1 MHGGDSIKMKRTGA
15 RAASDALTLLATA
28 AAAMVPKDG
37 DGRAAEELRVC
48 LAVARLLHPELGEDA
63 WEWVARHVDGVA
75 PTGLVGD
82 GSRVAL
88 AAVVRS
94 QPSGEIDPLA
104 TFYERF
110 LQQLDR
116 AERKRRG
123 VFYTPPALV
132 RYVLRSVDQS
142 LREEFGFRAGLL
154 DDTTWSQAVERGLVE
169 RVPEG
174 MLANAPLVR
183 IIDPAL
189 GAGLFLTELLWLVRR
204 QVADDDEWNDVA
216 PGLLARLGG
225 VEILPAAA
233 AIAIVRVAATLA
245 ATGYRFE
252 SDARI
257 DVRVGD
263 ALAAPLRPAWT
274 VVVGN
279 PPFSGIS
286 SAKHAWLEGLL
297 HGRGPHGEVRADYF
311 EVDGR
316 PLAERKHWLQDDY
329 VKFLRIAHEQIETVE
344 LGIVGLVTNHGYLD
358 NTTFRGLRQ
367 KLANTFPWMSFV
379 DLHGNAKRRERTP
392 DNERDENVFA
402 IEQGVAICLL
412 RRPPG
417 KSSVHHER
425 ADLWGTRAAKLAAL
439 EGPLTFAPFSTG
451 VQGHAFHV
459 SAGDSYPEYDV
470 GWSIDEA
477 MPINSTA
484 PVTARDR
491 FVVAHTLDQ
500 LAARCHDFCDASLS
514 DDVIRARYFTRTRSR
529 SYPAGDTRGWQLSA
543 ARRRMQSLDWRS
555 LVRRVQYRP
564 LDWRVMLW
572 ADWLID
578 WPRTEVTSHLLC
590 DDNVAL
596 ITRRQAPPGQPWTF
610 AWITDG
616 LALDG
621 IIRSDNRGSESLF
634 PLWLGHGE
642 ERRPNFAPAFLQA
655 MSASIGVDCPPLTV
669 FCYVYALLHAK
680 AYRERYQSQLAGSF
694 PRVLIPREA
703 QLFQSMATIGARLI
717 ETHLLRCTNVAQRY
731 RRATPTNVAAGYPR
745 LVQRRLH
752 LNAADYF
759 ARVPPQAMSFQVGS
773 HRPCHKLL
781 KDRRGREL
789 RDEDIAQLGRAIVAV
804 RQTLALQRYLD
815 ARILA
820 NVDFAQAFAQ

>member
-15 RAASDALTLLATA
+15 GAASDALTQLATA

-48 LAVARLLHPELGEDA
+48 LTVARWLHPELGEAA
-63 WEWVARHVDGVA
+63 WEWVARHVVGVA
-75 PTGLVGD
+75 PTGLAGD
-82 GSRVAL
+82 GSL
-88 AAVVRS
+88 AGLVEIVRS

-132 RYVLRSVDQS
+132 RYVLRSVDQA
-142 LREEFGFRAGLL
+142 LREEFGLRAGLL
-154 DDTTWSQAVERGLVE
+154 DGTTWSQAVERGLVE

-174 MLANAPLVR
+174 MLADAPLVR

-189 GAGLFLTELLWLVRR
+189 GAGLFLTELLLLARE
-204 QVADDDEWNDVA
+204 QVANDDVWNDVA

-257 DVRVGD
+257 DLRIGD

-286 SAKHAWLEGLL
+286 TAKHAWLDALL
-297 HGRGPHGEVRADYF
+297 HGCGPGGEARADYF
-311 EVDGR
+311 DVDGR

-329 VKFLRIAHEQIETVE
+329 VKFLRIAHEQIETAGV
-344 LGIVGLVTNHGYLD
+344 GIVGLVTNHGYLD
-358 NTTFRGLRQ
+358 NATFRGLRQ
-367 KLANTFPWMSFV
+367 KLAHTFPQMSFV

-402 IEQGVAICLL
+402 IEQGVAICVL
-412 RRPPG
+412 RRLP
-417 KSSVHHER
+417 SALSVQHER
-425 ADLWGTRAAKLAAL
+425 ADLWGTRDAKLAAL
-439 EGPLTFAPFSTG
+439 EGSLTFAPFSTG
-451 VQGHAFHV
+451 AQGHAFHV
-459 SAGDSYPEYDV
+459 SAGASHAEYDA

-477 MPINSTA
+477 MPVNSTA
-484 PVTARDR
+484 PVTARDH
-491 FVVAHTLDQ
+491 FVVAHTLDE
-500 LAARCHDFCDASLS
+500 LAARCRDFCDASLS
-514 DDVIRARYFTRTRSR
+514 DDEIRARYFTRTRSR

-543 ARRRMQSLDWRS
+543 ARQRMQSLDWRL

-578 WPRTEVTSHLLC
+578 WPRTEVTSHLLRE
-590 DDNVAL
+590 DNLAL

-634 PLWLGHGE
+634 PLWLGQGE
-642 ERRPNFAPAFLQA
+642 ERAPNFAPGFLQA
-655 MSASIGVDCPPLTV
+655 MRSSTGVDCPPRTV
-669 FCYVYALLHAK
+669 FHYVYALLHAK
-680 AYRERYQSQLAGSF
+680 AYRERYHAQLAASF
-694 PRVLIPREA
+694 PRVLIPRDR
-703 QLFQSMATIGARLI
+703 QLFQSMASVGARLI

-731 RRATPTNVAAGYPR
+731 VGATPAKVTAGYPR

-752 LNAADYF
+752 LNADNYF
-759 ARVPPQAMSFQVGS
+759 ERVPPQAMAFQVGS

-789 RDEDIAQLGRAIVAV
+789 HADDIAQLGRAVVAV
-804 RQTLALQRYLD
+804 RQTLALQRFLD
-815 ARILA
+815 QRVLA
-820 NVDFAQAFAQ
+820 NVDFAKAFAR